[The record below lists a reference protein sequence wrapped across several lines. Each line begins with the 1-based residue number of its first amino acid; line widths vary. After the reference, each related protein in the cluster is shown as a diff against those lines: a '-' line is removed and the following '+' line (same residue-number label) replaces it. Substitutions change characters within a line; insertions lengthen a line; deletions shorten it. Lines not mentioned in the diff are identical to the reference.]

1 MLSSSLSMIFIYIAQ
16 IPASVPSTLVK
27 LTKSQG
33 IHLITIRASHNHTD
47 KVPTNWTSE
56 NETKAIVG
64 LAQQFDTLCE
74 LMWLELDLTS
84 EIVKIL

>member
-1 MLSSSLSMIFIYIAQ
+1 MNCVPAKRGEKINGKHLIKVTLELQMLSSSLSMIFIYIAQ

-47 KVPTNWTSE
+47 KVPTN
-56 NETKAIVG
+56 
-64 LAQQFDTLCE
+64 
-74 LMWLELDLTS
+74 
-84 EIVKIL
+84 

>member
-1 MLSSSLSMIFIYIAQ
+1 MNCVPAKRGEKINGKHIIKVTLELQMLSSSLSMIFIYIAQ

-47 KVPTNWTSE
+47 KVATN
-56 NETKAIVG
+56 
-64 LAQQFDTLCE
+64 
-74 LMWLELDLTS
+74 
-84 EIVKIL
+84 